1 MLFAKRKWLWKR
13 DDTNQKQ
20 KEKLRIM
27 LPNEKNAN
35 AEKTVKGAVT
45 FIKGAGTL
53 YQLDSYNGFWIN
65 SYLDGLTVHL
75 SVYSEQYLLLGR
87 GIP

>member
-1 MLFAKRKWLWKR
+1 
-13 DDTNQKQ
+13 
-20 KEKLRIM
+20 M

-53 YQLDSYNGFWIN
+53 YQLDSYDGFWIIR
-65 SYLDGLTVHL
+65 
-75 SVYSEQYLLLGR
+75 LGDVW
-87 GIP
+87 GEIGDV

>member
-1 MLFAKRKWLWKR
+1 MRETLRSSARVLFAKRKWLWKR

-45 FIKGAGTL
+45 FIMVSGTL
-53 YQLDSYNGFWIN
+53 YQLDSCNGFWIIF
-65 SYLDGLTVHL
+65 SPYH
-75 SVYSEQYLLLGR
+75 
-87 GIP
+87 